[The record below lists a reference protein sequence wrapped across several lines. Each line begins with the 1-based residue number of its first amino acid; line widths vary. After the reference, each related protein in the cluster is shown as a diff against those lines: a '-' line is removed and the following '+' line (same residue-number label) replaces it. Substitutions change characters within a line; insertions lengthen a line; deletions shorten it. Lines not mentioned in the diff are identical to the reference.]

1 MIKSLWHAGIEVSAE
16 DKAVYNTMD
25 DNLLT
30 TVPMTMQYIAK
41 EVLENKAS
49 KNLED
54 DITDEEE
61 EEEDPPP
68 PQENIQHTTIGML
81 MDYTITMKDV
91 LCSSTENTSEMWTHL
106 PALEKFFQRCFV
118 KKQKQKT
125 IQDFFKAHP
134 LPL

>member
-1 MIKSLWHAGIEVSAE
+1 MEVSAE

-68 PQENIQHTTIGML
+68 KKKKYSTLLLACHYHERCLML
-81 MDYTITMKDV
+81 LYR
-91 LCSSTENTSEMWTHL
+91 EH
-106 PALEKFFQRCFV
+106 F
-118 KKQKQKT
+118 
-125 IQDFFKAHP
+125 
-134 LPL
+134 